1 MTTTVSDGRR
11 ARGDRTRAAVL
22 DAAVATASVSGLDGM
37 SLSQLA
43 AALGVSKS
51 GLFAHWPDK
60 ESLQLAVVDRAR
72 QQWVERIVEPALRRP
87 KGLPQV
93 WALHEG
99 RMRFLDEQ
107 VLPGGCFF
115 AAVST
120 EFDDRPGAVRDRI
133 ANAMRTWHEL
143 LVTLLAKAVQL
154 GQLADD
160 VDVEMLA
167 FELEACADGV
177 IRHGRLLGSSRA
189 VQLSRGAVL
198 SRLRSLATDPD
209 LLPAE

>member
-1 MTTTVSDGRR
+1 MTTAVRDGRR
-11 ARGDRTRAAVL
+11 VRGERTRAAIL

-43 AALGVSKS
+43 ARLGLSKS

-72 QQWVERIVEPALRRP
+72 QQWVERIVEPALRQP
-87 KGLPQV
+87 KGLAQV

-99 RMRFLDEQ
+99 RMAFYADQ

-115 AAVST
+115 AAVGP
-120 EFDDRPGAVRDRI
+120 EFDDKPGVVRDRV
-133 ANAMRTWHEL
+133 AEAMRTWHEL
-143 LVTLLAKAVQL
+143 LVTLLTKAVRL
-154 GQLADD
+154 GQLHAGT
-160 VDVEMLA
+160 DVEMLA
-167 FELEACADGV
+167 FEIQSCDDGV

-189 VQLSRGAVL
+189 IQFSRGAVL
-198 SRLRSLATDPD
+198 ARLRSLATDPD
-209 LLPAE
+209 LLPEE